1 MPWFLRIGIGRV
13 SVNASAQRH
22 GTDTRRGSL
31 LHEDTGQEDREHRGD
46 SLLQRVCLFFL
57 VYPELLVILVLVIL
71 ALVGLAV
78 SG

>member
-1 MPWFLRIGIGRV
+1 
-13 SVNASAQRH
+13 
-22 GTDTRRGSL
+22 
-31 LHEDTGQEDREHRGD
+31 
-46 SLLQRVCLFFL
+46 LQRVCLFFL